1 MGSSCC
7 SVGYSEGKTDV
18 LRAAA
23 KKVCESKEFK
33 DYFTK
38 QGIDPTCII
47 GEDADKM
54 MKEDHEM
61 YEKFL
66 KLAK

>member
-1 MGSSCC
+1 M
-7 SVGYSEGKTDV
+7 KA

-33 DYFTK
+33 DYFMK